1 MAETSS
7 TRAAT
12 SEYRRWLIP
21 KGNVFRPS
29 GAGIA
34 KLVDKLRKE
43 KWIVDPKSATFQ
55 KLAFE
60 SAPLA
65 AKSGGFSKRAID
77 VSEPRNASAGWAATP
92 YPLSGEWLDHPDR
105 ADLVLRFPVHPIPKQ
120 GWQWGPDSLHH
131 PLTGMEDVA
140 APLSYVLELHRG
152 DDYVYPLSDCIDP
165 IDTEC
170 ACGEDLAF
178 EWDDSEI
185 QSPFGGASGIF
196 TECSECSRTFDPA
209 HAFADVTCPFTK
221 KKTSVR
227 GGAAY
232 RFALVV
238 DCGASFPAR
247 GPMPAFHPELK
258 ALCEAEFGR
267 DFYEVGAI
275 D

>member
-1 MAETSS
+1 MGT
-7 TRAAT
+7 
-12 SEYRRWLIP
+12 EYRRWLIP
-21 KGNVFRPS
+21 KGNVFCPS

-43 KWIVDPKSATFQ
+43 KWIVDPASASFQ
-55 KLAFE
+55 KLRFE

-65 AKSGGFSKRAID
+65 AKTGGFSKRAID
-77 VSEPRNASAGWAATP
+77 VSEPRNASAGWAPTP
-92 YPLSGEWLDHPDR
+92 YPLAAEWIDHPDR
-105 ADLVLRFPVHPIPKQ
+105 ADLVLRWPVRPKD
-120 GWQWGPDSLHH
+120 GWQWGPASLHH
-131 PLTGMEDVA
+131 PLTGMED
-140 APLSYVLELHRG
+140 APLPHSYVLEIHRG
-152 DDYVYPLSDCIDP
+152 EDFIYPLSECIDP

-178 EWDDSEI
+178 EWDESEI

-209 HAFADVTCPFTK
+209 HAFADVTCPFTHK
-221 KKTSVR
+221 TTSVR

-238 DCGASFPAR
+238 DCGESFAKGGAS
-247 GPMPAFHPELK
+247 PAFHPDLK

-267 DFYEVGAI
+267 DFYEIGAV